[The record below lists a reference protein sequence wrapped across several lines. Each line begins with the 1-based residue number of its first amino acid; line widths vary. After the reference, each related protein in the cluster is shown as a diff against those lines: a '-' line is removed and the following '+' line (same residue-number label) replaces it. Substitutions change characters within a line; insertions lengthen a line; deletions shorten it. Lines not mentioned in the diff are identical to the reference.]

1 MEKGSIKKIIFL
13 VLNWFFGVVC
23 LIIGLASFAN
33 SILAGLAFTA
43 MSLLLIPPVKD
54 FISSKIKKEISTKT
68 KAISI
73 SVLLVIALIGAAQG
87 EEQIAKKQA
96 IKDFNNN
103 KSKIFSDIRA
113 KIDAKQYKEAQD
125 IISTNLAI
133 VENEETLLALQKEA
147 ITGELLTELE
157 SISSNDYAANLRI
170 YQKLSEL
177 YPDNNTYAAKVK
189 YFTQKNEEEQEKQRL
204 LAERKEK
211 IERQFSPWDGSHYAF
226 TRIIKESMNN
236 PKSYEHVKTV
246 YWEYKDYIVVQTT
259 FRGTNAFGG
268 VVTNTLKAKFSIDGD
283 FLGIIK

>member
-147 ITGELLTELE
+147 ITGELLAELE
-157 SISSNDYAANLRI
+157 SITSNDYAANLRI
-170 YQKLSEL
+170 YQKLNEL
-177 YPDNNTYAAKVK
+177 YPDNNTYATKLK

-211 IERQFSPWDGSHYAF
+211 IEKQFSVWDGSHIIF
-226 TRIIKESMNN
+226 TRIIKENMNN